1 MSTFQAGHSELRW
14 GRQRLRDIFCIWETS
29 SLLKPRPHYWN
40 LDIHWLKR
48 GFLGPH
54 LPCSLYLRSL
64 PFRLHLAYFPGC
76 FPVQALRPTASD
88 LGTSKTPS
96 LTGSLLVWGVSSL
109 VAWGWGCGGRST
121 AVTNSGHQSL
131 SGAGLGGAGVGGQKR
146 GRRLV
151 YSDGDPPP
159 HEIGV
164 GPPLLF
170 SSPTEAREENDVS
183 ALALTLWTVSKSLHQ
198 GRDSQE
204 ELRQQLA

>member
-1 MSTFQAGHSELRW
+1 MSAFQAGHSELRW
-14 GRQRLRDIFCIWETS
+14 GRQPLRDIFHIWETS

-131 SGAGLGGAGVGGQKR
+131 SGAGLGGAGEGGQKR
-146 GRRLV
+146 GWRLV
-151 YSDGDPPP
+151 YSDGDPPTMKL
-159 HEIGV
+159 GLD
-164 GPPLLF
+164 LL
-170 SSPTEAREENDVS
+170 SSS
-183 ALALTLWTVSKSLHQ
+183 ALPQRPGRKTMSLLLPWHFGLWVNLCTKGETARRS
-198 GRDSQE
+198 
-204 ELRQQLA
+204 